1 MSSKESLTTKKYRGF
16 SVRNYLSQGVVLAL
30 FIAAVT
36 LPLSAWAEPQRP
48 RLILQITVDQLRGD
62 MPYRY
67 YDRLGESGFRY
78 LLKHGTVYTD
88 AHHRHSNTE
97 TIVGHTT
104 LATGADPAAHG
115 MVANVWF
122 DRETGALGYNIED
135 NRYPLLPTRE
145 KEEKD
150 AEIDPTQKVARTKGR
165 SPAAILASTFSDELA
180 VHFGGRSKIFGVSVK
195 DRGAVSMA
203 GHAGKAF
210 WFSKESGDFIT
221 STFYYKEYPAWV
233 SAWNAGR
240 RADQWH
246 NKSWKLMHEKATYRF
261 GEMDDRPYETDL
273 PGYGRTF
280 PHAYGGPDNKY
291 FYTLLTISPAGDELT
306 LDFVRALIE
315 NEHLGQ
321 DEIPD
326 YLSVSFS
333 STDYVGH
340 LFGPSSLESED
351 NLLRLDRTLA
361 DLIRFV
367 DEKVGLQYTLI
378 VLSADHGAPEAP
390 EYMASLGM
398 ECKRIDPGTID
409 KEPALERLKQRFGIG
424 KELIETYF
432 HPYLYLK
439 RDVIREKG
447 LDQAEVERAVAA
459 ELMKFDGVALAVS
472 SSDIRS
478 GNLPEAPIIQQI
490 RRNHHPKRSGDVYVV
505 QEPYWH
511 LYEEESIRLTAIH
524 GSPWRYDTYVPVIF
538 AGAGVSPRSVSRRVH
553 PVDIAP
559 TLAVLLG
566 VKQPSGSV
574 GEPLREILEK

>member
-1 MSSKESLTTKKYRGF
+1 MSSKESLITKNNRGF
-16 SVRNYLSQGVVLAL
+16 SVRNYLSLGVVLAL
-30 FIAAVT
+30 FVAAFT
-36 LPLSAWAEPQRP
+36 LPVSAQAEP
-48 RLILQITVDQLRGD
+48 QITVDQLRGD

-67 YDRLGESGFRY
+67 YDRLSEGGFRY

-97 TIVGHTT
+97 TIVGHAT

-122 DRETGALGYNIED
+122 DRETGELGYNIED
-135 NRYPLLPTRE
+135 DRYPLLPTRE

-180 VHFGGRSKIFGVSVK
+180 VHYGGQSKIFGVSVK

-221 STFYYKEYPAWV
+221 STFYYREYPAWV

-261 GEMDDRPYETDL
+261 GEMDGRPYETDL

-291 FYTLLTISPAGDELT
+291 FYTLLTISPVGDELT
-306 LDFVRALIE
+306 LDFAKALIE
-315 NEHLGQ
+315 NEQLGR
-321 DEIPD
+321 DDIPD
-326 YLSVSFS
+326 YLSISFS

-351 NLLRLDRTLA
+351 NILRLDRTLA

-367 DEKVGLQYTLI
+367 DEKIGLQHTLI

-424 KELIETYF
+424 RELIETYF

-439 RDVIREKG
+439 REVIREKG

-490 RRNHHPKRSGDVYVV
+490 RRNYHLKRSGDVYVV

-524 GSPWRYDTYVPVIF
+524 GSPWRYDTYVPIIF
-538 AGAGVSPRSVSRRVH
+538 AGAGVSPRRISRRVH

-559 TLAVLLG
+559 TLAVSLG

-574 GEPLREILEK
+574 GRPLEEILVE